1 MLHPISYISE
11 CLTFKY
17 RACPTK
23 AFQDH
28 IRGGISVLLLV
39 GDRLGFARRGLGR
52 RNRLLAAFTLDRFL
66 DHAADVDPALV
77 DRVQPPL
84 VQVDQEHHVVS
95 ETGDPGKEFNIEFK
109 FK

>member
-1 MLHPISYISE
+1 MLHPISYITE

-17 RACPTK
+17 SACPTK

-28 IRGGISVLLLV
+28 IRGVSSVLLFV
-39 GDRLGFARRGLGR
+39 GDRLGFTRRGLGR
-52 RNRLLAAFTLDRFL
+52 RNRLLPAFALNGFL

-95 ETGDPGKEFNIEFK
+95 ETGDPGKEFNIEF
-109 FK
+109 